1 MFFLKIDTNTERDAY
16 LVLTLQQIVLSK
28 NRQIAVEEA
37 KAVLTLQQIVLSKN
51 EIEHNNGGVLVLTL
65 QQIVLS
71 KNSIDVGL
79 FYTFI

>member
-1 MFFLKIDTNTERDAY
+1 MSFKYR
-16 LVLTLQQIVLSK
+16 VLTLQQIVLSK
-28 NRQIAVEEA
+28 NFLTEIFYENW
-37 KAVLTLQQIVLSKN
+37 VLTLQQIVLSKN
-51 EIEHNNGGVLVLTL
+51 IRADKDGWSAVLTL